1 MVFGL
6 NRITI
11 LNIAEKIVMKIIKKI
26 VLAFLAFIVF
36 SLIGGY
42 FYFDRKFSPPENY
55 LKVSGNV
62 ENVSI
67 KWVSDR
73 ENPYIALLLPV
84 QIKGLEK
91 TFYMQLD
98 FGSPVTIFYKKSLQS
113 VQEKFAKQIE
123 FKENQEDILLDFKI
137 KNLNISSKKFQLLD
151 YGKKADLQ
159 NPDSVDIIGTIGTD
173 LLEKRTVS
181 LDFRN
186 NTCAFTENEIEN
198 GFTKFEFKKR
208 KLLFTA
214 KIENQDLKLLYDS
227 GTSGYEL
234 IINKEEWQKYKLKN
248 SKLKVEKG
256 NSWGNLLTVISASAN
271 KKILFG
277 NAQLKISEVTY
288 IEGVSKMQTFLMK
301 SSGMQGMIGNKIFLN
316 HKLIIDCKNERFR
329 VE

>member
-1 MVFGL
+1 
-6 NRITI
+6 
-11 LNIAEKIVMKIIKKI
+11 MKIIKKI
-26 VLAFLAFIVF
+26 ALAFLAFIVF

-42 FYFDRKFSPPENY
+42 FYFDKKFSPPENY

-67 KWVSDR
+67 KWVSD
-73 ENPYIALLLPV
+73 EGNPYAALLLPV
-84 QIKGLEK
+84 QIKGIEK

-113 VQEKFAKQIE
+113 VQEKFLQQID
-123 FKENQEDILLDFKI
+123 FKEDVSLNFKI
-137 KNLNISSKKFQLLD
+137 KNLSISSEKFQLLD
-151 YGKKADLQ
+151 YGKKADLE
-159 NPDSVDIIGTIGTD
+159 NPNSVDIVGTIGTD

-186 NTCAFTENEIEN
+186 NTCSLTENGIKKR
-198 GFTKFEFKKR
+198 FTKFEFKKR
-208 KLLFTA
+208 KLLFPA

-234 IINKEEWQKYKLKN
+234 IVNKQEWQKYKLKN

-256 NSWGNLLTVISASAN
+256 NSWGNVLTVISASAN
-271 KKILFG
+271 KKMQFG
-277 NAQLKISEVTY
+277 GTELKISEVTY
-288 IEGVSKMQTFLMK
+288 IEGISKMQIFLMK
-301 SSGMQGMIGNKIFLN
+301 RSGMQGMIGNKIFLN

-329 VE
+329 VD